1 MLQLRDVCKT
11 YVTGDLTQVALDHV
25 SLDLR
30 DNEFVA
36 VLGPSGSGKT
46 TLLNI
51 VGGLDRYDE
60 GNLIVDGVS
69 TKEYTD
75 KDWDSYRNHTI
86 GFVFQNYNLIPH
98 QSILSNVEL
107 ALTISNVSKSE
118 RRQRAMDALAKVGL
132 AEQAHKKPNQMSG
145 GQMQRVA
152 IARALVNDPSVILAD
167 EPTGALDSKTSLQVM
182 DLLKEVARDRLV
194 IMVTHNPELADTYAN
209 RIINIKDG
217 QIVSDSNPVHGSAT
231 DTTTHRTP
239 KTKLGFLTALALS
252 KNNLLTKKGR
262 TFLTAFAGSIGIIGI
277 ALILA
282 LSNGMNNYI
291 SSVEHDMLGS
301 YPISL
306 ERQAID
312 LEGFMSRQED
322 SGESAE
328 DMFSNADEEAAGKE
342 ESGKAKD
349 EQIHSN
355 NIVADTVKT
364 SQEFVKTND
373 LSAFKKYLDQNYEK
387 LGDAVSAVE
396 YTYDLTP
403 QVYRTDKKNGLVHVS
418 PASLSTNSTV
428 SGDTDS
434 DGSMFGGSSSLS
446 DFMAQTVRT
455 QWKELISSQ
464 ELREQQYELVKGKW
478 PKKFDEVVLVINED
492 NEVSDYTLYAL
503 GLLDISDMNHLLELA
518 EHGKKFEDP
527 THSIDFDKV
536 LGRTYQVLAPSQL
549 YAKTGSVY
557 ADQSGSDEFIE
568 RQLKNAVTV
577 NITGILRAK
586 DDAEIYSGIG
596 YPAELTYKLMDV
608 TAETDVVKAQLKN
621 KKINVLTGKEFGE
634 DTGYFSSG
642 LSILGLSSAGDVSAE
657 TADVP
662 AGPEG
667 TTAVRPSFLGG
678 TQTAELPRM
687 AAGNKVKLPGKGTFK
702 VPDITDPVQFFM
714 SLSANAIRT
723 LIAQILGVIP
733 KEAKAKLLLFAL
745 SLVPREDLEMLMEQF
760 IGSMSEEDLMK
771 LMGNSSGSLEELMT
785 SEGMQKFIES
795 YIASLSEEDIQKIV
809 QSVAGSLS
817 EQELQAL
824 MQQAFGNIS
833 QDDLRRMIE
842 QQLGSLTP
850 EQIEEL
856 FGDSLKDLLGSGA
869 LGDILNQLSG
879 STPNTY
885 ESVMEA
891 LGYYTRDDPSGISIY
906 PADFDGKA
914 VVQDFIKDYND
925 QVKDEKEKV
934 TYTDL
939 ISTVTGSIQKVVNI
953 ISYVL
958 IAFVAISLV
967 VSSIMIAI
975 ITYISVL
982 ERTKEIGVLRAIG
995 ASKNDISKIFN
1006 AETFIEGLIA
1016 GAIGV
1021 LVTRL
1026 LCIPINAIIESRYNV
1041 VNIASLP
1048 LHYALLLVL
1057 ISVILT
1063 FIAGFIP
1070 ARIAA
1075 KKDPVEALRT
1085 E

>member
-1 MLQLRDVCKT
+1 MLQLRNVCKT

-25 SLDLR
+25 SLDFR

-60 GNLIVDGVS
+60 GDLIIDGVT

-182 DLLKEVARDRLV
+182 DLLKEVAKDRLV
-194 IMVTHNPELADTYAN
+194 IMVTHNPDLADKYAN
-209 RIINIKDG
+209 RVINIMDG
-217 QIVSDSNPVHGSAT
+217 RIVSDSNPVPGSAT

-312 LEGFMSRQED
+312 LEGFMSIQED
-322 SGESAE
+322 SGESPE
-328 DMFSNADEEAAGKE
+328 DMFSNADEEASGKE
-342 ESGKAKD
+342 ESGKSKD

-373 LSAFKKYLDQNYEK
+373 LSAFKKYLDENYEK
-387 LGDAVSAVE
+387 LGDSVSAIE

-403 QVYRTDKKNGLVHVS
+403 QVYRKDKKNGLVHVS
-418 PASLSTNSTV
+418 PASLSTSTTL

-434 DGSMFGGSSSLS
+434 GGGMFSGSMS
-446 DFMAQTVRT
+446 DFMAQSVRT
-455 QWKELISSQ
+455 QWRELISNQ
-464 ELREQQYELVKGKW
+464 DLREQQYELVKGKW

-518 EHGKKFEDP
+518 ENGKKFEDP
-527 THSIDFDKV
+527 THSIDFDEV

-549 YAKTGSVY
+549 YSKSGSVY

-568 RQLKNAVTV
+568 KQLANAVTV
-577 NITGILRAK
+577 KITGILRAK

-642 LSILGLSSAGDVSAE
+642 LSILGLSSAGEVSAE
-657 TADVP
+657 TADVT

-667 TTAVRPSFLGG
+667 NTAVRPSFLGG

-714 SLSANAIRT
+714 TLSGNAIRT

-733 KEAKAKLLLFAL
+733 KEAKAQLLLFAL
-745 SLVPREDLEMLMEQF
+745 SLVPQEDLEMLMEQF
-760 IGSMSEEDLMK
+760 IGSLSEEDLMK
-771 LMGNSSGSLEELMT
+771 LMGVSSGSLEELLT
-785 SEGMQKFIES
+785 SEGMQQFIES
-795 YIASLSEEDIQKIV
+795 YIANLSEEDIQKIV
-809 QSVAGSLS
+809 QSVAGSMS

-824 MQQAFGNIS
+824 MQEAFGNIS

-850 EQIEEL
+850 EQIQEL
-856 FGDSLKDLLGSGA
+856 FGDSLQDLLGSGA

-891 LGYYTRDDPSGISIY
+891 LGYYTRNDPSGISIY
-906 PADFDGKA
+906 PSDFDGKA
-914 VVQDFIKDYND
+914 VVQDFIKAYND

-1026 LCIPINAIIESRYNV
+1026 LCIPINAIVESRYNV

-1048 LHYALLLVL
+1048 LHYALLLIL
-1057 ISVILT
+1057 ISVFLT